1 MASVIGARLDDVALK
16 YEIADVELDGDAVA
30 HGARRTCEGF
40 DAADRLRRGR
50 RAGLPVLRVLARRT
64 RACKNLDQA
73 RGQERALRRSKVG
86 LLLVPEIVGDE
97 DLAAVLS
104 GQDEVGPFAVE
115 IGGEQE
121 VRVGDGHDGAIR
133 LNGYRRC
140 AVAHVERLT
149 PRVKHDLT
157 LSGRSPKPNPGAVFP
172 QTPIRCRRAKPRGSA
187 APRRRVLL
195 RYANSP

>member
-1 MASVIGARLDDVALK
+1 M
-16 YEIADVELDGDAVA
+16 
-30 HGARRTCEGF
+30 
-40 DAADRLRRGR
+40 
-50 RAGLPVLRVLARRT
+50 
-64 RACKNLDQA
+64 
-73 RGQERALRRSKVG
+73 
-86 LLLVPEIVGDE
+86 PEIVGDE

-115 IGGEQE
+115 IGGEEE
-121 VRVGDGHDGAIR
+121 VRVG
-133 LNGYRRC
+133 
-140 AVAHVERLT
+140 
-149 PRVKHDLT
+149 LT